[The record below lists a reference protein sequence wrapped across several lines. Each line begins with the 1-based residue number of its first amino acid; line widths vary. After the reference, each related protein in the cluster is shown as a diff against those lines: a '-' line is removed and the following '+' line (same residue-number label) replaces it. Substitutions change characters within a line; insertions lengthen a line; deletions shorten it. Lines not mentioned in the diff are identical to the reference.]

1 MQHALSCLVIQ
12 HGPCLVDIVELVRGQ
27 TAEDPRP
34 NKACVQIDLGAP
46 SSVIDTAILSARSHK
61 KVSPPRGKKS
71 SFVEA
76 KSPTIINQ
84 PYDTCSQAN
93 AAFGAV
99 KMRGNTSCWTTPS
112 WISGKTYT
120 SAH

>member
-1 MQHALSCLVIQ
+1 VA
-12 HGPCLVDIVELVRGQ
+12 R
-27 TAEDPRP
+27 RP
-34 NKACVQIDLGAP
+34 KTLDRTRPCVQIDLGAS